1 MYIFIYIYSIHVY
14 VYVYVCT
21 SLWIQV
27 YTIIHDYTYTE
38 SIHLV
43 RNHLKFHRP
52 TSSCGSAIC
61 LERLVV
67 PLALR
72 HLLRFG
78 RMHSCAIAK

>member
-1 MYIFIYIYSIHVY
+1 MYIYVYIYIYH

-38 SIHLV
+38 SIHLA
-43 RNHLKFHRP
+43 RNHLKFHRQ

-61 LERLVV
+61 LERLIV
-67 PLALR
+67 PLVLR